1 MKYAVLALGFL
12 LLGQA
17 PVFAACSG
25 GLDGSDRTLSGCSE
39 IGALGDLIYERDQTG
54 RVMRKRDDAEI
65 KQYLMKTVED
75 RLKKRGIS
83 MKNKDG
89 QPVIKINQENVVF
102 DLFNQNGDKIFTYT
116 VDMEKGVPQNEK
128 DVIESREVYDQ
139 QKAKG
144 KAERKGRI
152 EKIQAMAE
160 KIKAE
165 EIEKKAAAKK

>member
-75 RLKKRGIS
+75 RNFNEEQRRTAGN
-83 MKNKDG
+83 KNQSGKC
-89 QPVIKINQENVVF
+89 
-102 DLFNQNGDKIFTYT
+102 
-116 VDMEKGVPQNEK
+116 GV
-128 DVIESREVYDQ
+128 
-139 QKAKG
+139 
-144 KAERKGRI
+144 
-152 EKIQAMAE
+152 
-160 KIKAE
+160 
-165 EIEKKAAAKK
+165 